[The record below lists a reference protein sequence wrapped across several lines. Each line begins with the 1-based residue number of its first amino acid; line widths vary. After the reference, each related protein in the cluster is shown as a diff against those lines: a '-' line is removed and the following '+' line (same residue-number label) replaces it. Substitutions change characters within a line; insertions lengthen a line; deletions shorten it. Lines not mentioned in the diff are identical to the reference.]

1 MADRTGGMGARA
13 SETKKNVDNAMKIIE
28 EKMLAKASVNLEALR
43 PQFSDKESFDKLI
56 EVINNTTQQ
65 NTLRQRISVL
75 GEGVMNAAIKLASC
89 LR

>member
-1 MADRTGGMGARA
+1 MADRTGGMRARA
-13 SETKKNVDNAMKIIE
+13 SETRKNVDNAMKIIE
-28 EKMLAKASVNLEALR
+28 EKMLAKTSVNLEALR

-56 EVINNTTQQ
+56 EAINNTTQQ
-65 NTLRQRISVL
+65 NTLIQRISIL